1 MIEVFQVDLSAAM
14 LQLGID
20 TMPLHPTLLMSDD
33 SDMLFAADPREG
45 TARYF
50 VLNESGI
57 PSPERVGVL
66 GPEEPDLPDSLIAD
80 PVGLSAAQV
89 AAARQASDLSSIYMI
104 EVPEGRLA
112 NMLFNLSGADIL
124 DPAGSIWTDDSPNHP
139 RWGKAQ
145 RHQL

>member
-20 TMPLHPTLLMSDD
+20 TIPLHPTLLMSDD
-33 SDMLFAADPREG
+33 SDILFAADPREG

-50 VLNESGI
+50 VFNESGI

-66 GPEEPDLPDSLIAD
+66 GSEEPDLPDSIIAD
-80 PVGLSAAQV
+80 PVGLSGAQV
-89 AAARQASDLSSIYMI
+89 AEARQASNLSSIYMI
-104 EVPEGRLA
+104 EVSDGRLA
-112 NMLFNLSGADIL
+112 SMLINLFGANIL
-124 DPAGSIWTDDSPNHP
+124 HPDGSIWSDDSGNHP